1 MKILKPFHCRL
12 EPTREQAQCLT
23 RYRGCARFVWNKA
36 LILQKRRLKAG
47 YPLLSYGELAR
58 LLTLWRHSEEYGFF
72 ASAPVHPLQCA
83 GIDSPADGSGRV
95 SWNEGA

>member
-47 YPLLSYGELAR
+47 YPLLSYGELA
-58 LLTLWRHSEEYGFF
+58 
-72 ASAPVHPLQCA
+72 
-83 GIDSPADGSGRV
+83 
-95 SWNEGA
+95 